1 MNQIEF
7 GHPYLLYEKCA
18 CQMQVPVDKMKVRKE
33 KEGYRLTYTATCPSC
48 GESMDRT
55 LHITENPLDFSDHVN
70 AFKIMP
76 ALKDDLAVV
85 KMDSVK
91 GKIKDGELFFYGNYK
106 HLRFFDS
113 VIQDDVLVIDYSQS
127 C

>member
-7 GHPYLLYEKCA
+7 GHPYLLYEKCD
-18 CQMQVPVDKMKVRKE
+18 CQMQVEVDIMKVRKN
-33 KEGYRLTYTATCPSC
+33 KEGYTLSYSATCPSC
-48 GESMDRT
+48 GATMDRS
-55 LHITENPLDFSDHVN
+55 LQVTENTSDFSEHMN

-113 VIQDDVLVIDYSQS
+113 VIQDDILVIDYSKS
-127 C
+127 